1 MILYGLPAYFT
12 YNTDFLSFCPQIVR
26 GAAEKCPTVISM
38 IAVKCIGSE
47 CLLPQRAQLTDNEK
61 SIAHDVTDM
70 CCRWFD
76 GSEWTQNVL
85 MLLLQIQCYKVQQSL
100 GQKKECKIG
109 FCFIFKKNSTI

>member
-26 GAAEKCPTVISM
+26 RAAEKCPTVISRH

-100 GQKKECKIG
+100 GQKKECNTAKLA
-109 FCFIFKKNSTI
+109 FVLFFF